1 MHTTDTTAADEAAMI
16 DKLKAT
22 TALIR
27 DWQISAGVSDRA
39 LPKRFPQIGST
50 RTWSRLYSGELDA
63 LNIEEQLGAVEAVW
77 SLIEDLGKQVVSV
90 ARDDLSLVA
99 NFRQAYLTARS
110 QRSTPARVI
119 FVLADTSCGKSTAI
133 DLHQKKWGAT
143 NIVIE
148 GTDTWGNRSRP
159 FLKALLVKLGVP
171 INNQDSTADMLDKA
185 VGKIN
190 SCSLDLVVDE
200 AHHLRPEMLNA
211 LISLV
216 NRTRAIVSLFAMPTL
231 WQKLQMKAWEEVR
244 QLTGNRM
251 AALIAYDR
259 PLAADVCKML
269 DAGLIGHTIDPKA
282 LMAEAESLAKRAP
295 ALGNMAFIR
304 EILFRAV
311 SAGDIGSLD
320 AKGLHDIGIATENA
334 RSIRKGAVK

>member
-1 MHTTDTTAADEAAMI
+1 MQDTTTAAEEAAMI
-16 DKLKAT
+16 EKLKAT

-27 DWQISAGVSDRA
+27 DWQTSAGVSDRA
-39 LPKRFPQIGST
+39 LPKRFPQLGSA
-50 RTWSRLYSGELDA
+50 RTWSRLYAGDIES
-63 LNIEEQLGAVEAVW
+63 LNIEEQLGCVEAVW
-77 SLIEDLGKQVVSV
+77 SLIEDLSKQVISV

-99 NFRQAYLTARS
+99 NYRQAYLTARS

-159 FLKALLVKLGVP
+159 MLKALLEKISVP
-171 INNQDSTADMLDKA
+171 INNQDSTTDMLDKA
-185 VGKIN
+185 VAKIN
-190 SCSLDLVVDE
+190 AGSLDLVIDE
-200 AHHLRPEMLNA
+200 AHHLRPEMLNT

-216 NRTRAIVSLFAMPTL
+216 NRTKAIVSLFAMPTL

-251 AALIAYDR
+251 AALISYDR
-259 PLAADVCKML
+259 PLAGDICKML
-269 DAGLIGHTIDPKA
+269 DAGLKGHRIDPKDLLA
-282 LMAEAESLAKRAP
+282 QAEDYAKRAP
-295 ALGNMAFIR
+295 SLGNMAFVR

-320 AKGLHDIGIATENA
+320 AKGLHDISVATENA
-334 RSIRKGAVK
+334 RSLQKGIVK